1 MAKVLFTISYE
12 LNPEKRE
19 DYFKAIKELKLL
31 VKTEGIESYNVYE
44 VKGKPNH
51 FQEIYVFANEEVYD
65 NYDDNTDER
74 VNLLISK
81 ITDMTVNHSAKYT
94 TLVELPELES

>member
-12 LNPEKRE
+12 LHPEKRE
-19 DYFKAIKELKLL
+19 EYFKAIKELKLL
-31 VKTEGIESYNVYE
+31 VKSEGIESYNVYE

-51 FQEIYVFANEEVYD
+51 FQEIYVFTNEEFYD

>member
-19 DYFKAIKELKLL
+19 EYFKAIKELKLL

-51 FQEIYVFANEEVYD
+51 FQEIYLFTSEEVYD

-81 ITDMTVNHSAKYT
+81 ISDMTVNHSARYT
-94 TLVELPELES
+94 TLVEIPDLE

>member
-19 DYFKAIKELKLL
+19 DYLKAIKELKLL
-31 VKTEGIESYNVYE
+31 VKTEGVESYNVYE

-51 FQEIYVFANEEVYD
+51 FQEIYVFTSEEFYD

-74 VNLLISK
+74 VNILISK
-81 ITDMTVNHSAKYT
+81 ISDMTVNHSAKYT
-94 TLVELPELES
+94 TLVELPEVE

>member
-12 LNPEKRE
+12 LQPDKRE
-19 DYFKAIKELKLL
+19 EYLKAIKDLKLL
-31 VKTEGIESYNVYE
+31 LKTEGIESYNIYE

-51 FQEIYVFANEEVYD
+51 FQEIYVFSNEEVYD

-81 ITDMTVNHSAKYT
+81 ISDMTVNHSARYT
-94 TLVELPELES
+94 TLIEIPDLE